1 MDITPIIS
9 EEKKRISAYGGGK
22 FTINQD
28 DVYHTS
34 VFVLPNKVIAWDVKN
49 INDDNLIESFS
60 KIEEYLEEIDLLLL
74 GGGKSFVP
82 ASPEVVTFFKR
93 YNIIVEPMDT
103 GAACRTYNVLMP
115 EGRKVAAALI
125 VVE

>member
-9 EEKKRISAYGGGK
+9 EEKKRISSYGGGK

-34 VFVLPNKVIAWDVKN
+34 VFVLPNKVVSWDIN
-49 INDDNLIESFS
+49 SINDDAIIESFS
-60 KIEEYLEEIDLLLL
+60 KIKEYLEDIDLLLL

-82 ASPEVVTFFKR
+82 ASAEVIKFFKE
-93 YNIIVEPMDT
+93 YNITVEPMDT

-115 EGRKVAAALI
+115 EGRNVAAAL
-125 VVE
+125 VVVD